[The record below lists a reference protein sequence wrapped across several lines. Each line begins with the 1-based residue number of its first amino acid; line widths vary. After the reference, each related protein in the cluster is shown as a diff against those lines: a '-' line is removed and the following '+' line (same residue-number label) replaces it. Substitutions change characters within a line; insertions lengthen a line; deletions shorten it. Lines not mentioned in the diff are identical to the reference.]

1 MAETQE
7 ATGCDGTQE
16 DTTMRATLEATKQ
29 SKRTVA
35 VFKEDEMK
43 LIEILKDNELLYNKS
58 LMDYKDPNKSMG

>member
-1 MAETQE
+1 
-7 ATGCDGTQE
+7 
-16 DTTMRATLEATKQ
+16 MRATLEATKQ